1 MYAGIRQIARVNFMR
16 NQNILH
22 YKILA
27 KLGEG
32 GMGVVYKAED
42 TKLKR
47 LVAIKFLPR
56 QTSAS
61 AEERE
66 RFKIEAQAA
75 AALNHPN
82 IATIYAIEEVDGDIF
97 MVMEFIDGK
106 ELQQVASGRL
116 QVEKIIEIATQIAE
130 GLQAAHAKGV
140 THRDIKSSNI
150 MVTESGQVKIM
161 DFGLAK
167 IAGGAQ
173 LTKDHSTLGTAAY
186 MSPEQA
192 RGEPVDHRTDIW
204 AFGVVLYEMLTGQ
217 LPFRGVYEQAVI
229 YSILNEEPKAIA
241 DLRDGVSTDLV
252 QLVQKTLNK
261 DADQRYQNMQALLA
275 DLRQPVSAPIVL
287 PKAEKSIVVLPFKN
301 ISPDPENEYFSDG
314 LTEEIIADL
323 SKVQALRVIS
333 RTSAMKLKA
342 TDKDV
347 KTIGRDLQVQYA
359 LEGSVRKAGNS
370 LRITAQLIDAAT
382 DAHLWAEKYSG
393 TLDDVFD
400 IQEKVSRAIVDALKM
415 KLSPEEQ
422 QKIAERPI
430 ANVQAYDLYIRARH
444 EILQFSA
451 EGLERALKLLQQGLE
466 LAGENVLLLAAKG
479 YAHWQFFNA
488 GIKAEEAVLQEAE
501 QSVQRIF
508 SLQPES
514 VYGYRLLGLIQ
525 VSRGNPRASVRYFAR
540 ALQIDPND
548 PDSLMW
554 LTLIYSTVGRS
565 ALAEPLIQ
573 KLIAIDPLTPSNY
586 MFACAPPFYDG
597 RFAEALESIRASYEL
612 DSENI
617 AHRFFYFFLLLLNK
631 NFDEAFALVDLML
644 KDAPEHFYTRLGSF
658 LKFSI
663 SGEKEKA
670 LDALT
675 HDIKIAARADWQ
687 YSTLVADGFALLKE
701 KEQAYDWLENG
712 VTCGFINYPYLARHD
727 PFLENLRGEERFEKL
742 MAKTKVAWE
751 HFEG

>member
-1 MYAGIRQIARVNFMR
+1 MIGQTIS
-16 NQNILH
+16 H

-56 QTSAS
+56 QIGAS
-61 AEERE
+61 DDERE

-82 IATIYAIEEVDGDIF
+82 IATIHAIEEVDGDMFI
-97 MVMEFIDGK
+97 VMEFIEGE
-106 ELQQVASGRL
+106 ELRKKVISDQLSITSV
-116 QVEKIIEIATQIAE
+116 IDIATQIAE
-130 GLQAAHAKGV
+130 GLKAAHTKGI

-167 IAGGAQ
+167 MSGEVQLNKAG
-173 LTKDHSTLGTAAY
+173 TTLGTAAY

-192 RGEPVDHRTDIW
+192 RGEEVDHRTDIW
-204 AFGVVLYEMLTGQ
+204 AFGVVLYEMLTHQ
-217 LPFRGVYEQAVI
+217 LPFRGEYEAAI
-229 YSILNEEPKAIA
+229 RYSIMHEDPAPLASFRSDTPAVLEHAIKKA
-241 DLRDGVSTDLV
+241 LS
-252 QLVQKTLNK
+252 KNPN
-261 DADQRYQNMQALLA
+261 QRYQSMQELLA
-275 DLRQPVSAPIVL
+275 DLRHSTPAPIVL

-323 SKVQALRVIS
+323 SQVQALRVIS

-347 KTIGRDLQVQYA
+347 IAIGRDLQVQYA

-370 LRITAQLIDAAT
+370 RRITALLIDAVT

-430 ANVQAYDLYIRARH
+430 PNAQAHDLYIRARH

-451 EGLERALKLLQQGLE
+451 EGLEGALRLLQQGLA

-488 GIKAEEAVLQEAE
+488 GIKVEEAVLQEAE
-501 QSVQRIF
+501 QCAQRIF
-508 SLQPES
+508 VLEPES
-514 VYGYRLLGLIQ
+514 VYGFRLLGLIQ
-525 VSRGNPRASVRYFAR
+525 VSRGNPRDSVRFLKR
-540 ALQIDPND
+540 ALLGDPND
-548 PDSLMW
+548 ADSLLW

-597 RFAEALESIRASYEL
+597 RFAEALKSIRASYEL
-612 DSENI
+612 DAGNI

-631 NFDEAFALVDLML
+631 NFDEAFALVDLMI
-644 KDAPEHFYTRLGSF
+644 KEAPEHFYARLGSF
-658 LKFSI
+658 LKFSL

-670 LDALT
+670 LEALT
-675 HDIKIAARADWQ
+675 DEVKAAARADWQ
-687 YSTLVADGFALLKE
+687 YSTLVADGFAILKE
-701 KEQAYDWLENG
+701 KDQAYDWLENG
-712 VTCGFINYPYLARHD
+712 INRGFINYPYLANHD

-742 MAKTKVAWE
+742 MTRTKEAWE
-751 HFEG
+751 HFEA